1 MEKQEANGHK
11 GEEEDKPEGRR
22 RMRQAGG
29 ENCNAMEYEEE
40 KSVEEVE

>member
-11 GEEEDKPEGRR
+11 GEEEDEPKVRR
-22 RMRQAGG
+22 RMRQGGG

-40 KSVEEVE
+40 KSE